1 MHKTSAKLICL
12 LVAILGTMQ
21 ACGSDNNKILGEFLG
36 GGTPTPQFMP
46 TANTEIVFAGKVVNP
61 KNGEWT
67 NNRLVLVFLKS
78 KEIARAVT
86 STTEYTGS
94 LAAKNVD
101 PNIPTVD
108 ISSCNMNPQQSGC
121 DFSSIRMD
129 RGLGISDGIF
139 VLRIPNTYELNLGNI
154 GLPAGEMPFVQ
165 INEGDEQNRI
175 GVWID
180 PFNEGESQEF
190 YIPTKNIRYILKVLP
205 GDFSQ
210 LPLEIQQPGSIALTE
225 GNRLIAVDP
234 DMVEPTPESIIDNSK
249 TSFSQTVEDIKEQTS
264 EVFSYNNCIGSVD
277 INHQITY
284 TSIQEITDTTGG
296 KFGIELPVTTLIK
309 FVADIEKQYSIK
321 NQEIKTN
328 SITLTVPPGKNI
340 EFSVFKQQ
348 TWISGVAT
356 LNVNDVDI
364 SKAYQFLKSE
374 KIVYQEQELT
384 CP

>member
-1 MHKTSAKLICL
+1 MHKTSAALICL
-12 LVAILGTMQ
+12 LVATLCTMQ

-46 TANTEIVFAGKVVNP
+46 TANTEIIFAGKVVNP
-61 KNGEWT
+61 NNGEWT

-94 LAAKNVD
+94 LAAKYVD

-139 VLRIPNTYELNLGNI
+139 VLRIPNIYELNLGNI

-180 PFNEGESQEF
+180 PFNEGESREF

-234 DMVEPTPESIIDNSK
+234 DTVEPTPESIIDNSK
-249 TSFSQTVEDIKEQTS
+249 TSFSQTVEDIKEQTP
-264 EVFSYNNCIGSVD
+264 EVFSYNNCIGSID

-284 TSIQEITDTTGG
+284 TSIQEINDTTGS

-328 SITLTVPPGKNI
+328 SITLIVPPGKNI

-356 LNVNDVDI
+356 LNVNGVDI